1 MTGVSH
7 RGHRPR
13 GHGPRRRRWSWLCA
27 LVGLSLVVGA
37 CRTPDPLP
45 ALLPSNTPPASPRTA
60 AATEAATEARSAT
73 ATPGPRAT
81 PTTVPGERM
90 VVCMLQEPISLNPA
104 VSSLPA
110 TLAVQQAISDGLIDS
125 QSYQYQPVA
134 FTKLPNVPDGDAA
147 IEAVTVAV
155 GDRVFDAATGQVVT
169 LAPDS
174 RVTLNQVDGPA
185 LAVDFSQS
193 ATATAVQQWAEW
205 TQTPGMTWE
214 DGTPVTSADA
224 VFAFEVASSPE
235 TPSRPD
241 FVAATA
247 SYAAVDDQTVRW
259 TGLPGYA
266 STSYFLNHAGF
277 LPEHAYGHLSASEML
292 VDAQVNRDPLA
303 YGPFTV
309 EEWVPN
315 NHITLARNPTY
326 WRAGEGL
333 PRLAELV
340 IRFVPDTNQLIA
352 QVVSG
357 RCDVA
362 TQDGAFAN
370 QLALIRQLEAEDLLV
385 ANLAAE
391 TIFEQMAFN
400 TDPAPSYNGFAAQ
413 THGPNAQPV
422 FSDARVRQG
431 LAHCLD
437 RQAIIDQA
445 LNGAG
450 LPQQTYAPADHPL
463 YAGDANVATYDFDP
477 AAGLALLAAAGWV
490 DTDGNGILDDGRG
503 TQFSFVYSTR
513 NSTRRQAVTRLVQ
526 DQLNLNCHVQVA
538 VELYGPEYTDPGPNG
553 LVLGRRFDVGQ
564 LAFRTGAE
572 PPCTLYAS
580 WSIPNAVNGWEALN
594 LASYSD
600 ADFDAACLAAQRPGP
615 EAEKAAEHAQAQ
627 QIWAEALPAIV
638 LYAPARVVITR
649 PGVEGF
655 LVNSTAASDLWNVE
669 NFGWEK

>member
-1 MTGVSH
+1 MGS
-7 RGHRPR
+7 GL
-13 GHGPRRRRWSWLCA
+13 RRRRWTWVSA
-27 LVGLSLVVGA
+27 LAVLSLVVGA

-45 ALLPSNTPPASPRTA
+45 TLAPSNTPTQSVRVVPETQVVTVERVI
-60 AATEAATEARSAT
+60 T
-73 ATPGPRAT
+73 ATPA
-81 PTTVPGERM
+81 PTAAPSDRL
-90 VVCMLQEPISLNPA
+90 VVCMLQEPTSLNPA
-104 VSSLPA
+104 ISSLPA

-134 FTKLPNVPDGDAA
+134 FTKLPSVPDGDAA
-147 IEAVTVAV
+147 IETVTVAV
-155 GDRVFDAATGQVVT
+155 GDRVFDAGTGQVVT
-169 LAPDS
+169 LAPGS
-174 RVTLNQVDGPA
+174 RVTLNQADGPA
-185 LAVDFSQS
+185 ISADFGQIS
-193 ATATAVQQWAEW
+193 TTTTVQQWAQW
-205 TQTPGMTWE
+205 TQAPGMTWE

-224 VFAFEVASSPE
+224 VFAFEVAGSPE
-235 TPSRPD
+235 TPTRPD

-247 SYAAVDDQTVRW
+247 AYEAVDDQTVRW

-266 STSYFLNHAGF
+266 TPSYFLNHAGF
-277 LPEHAYGHLSASEML
+277 LPKHAYGHLTPSEML
-292 VDAQVNRDPLA
+292 VDPQVNRDPLA

-309 EEWVPN
+309 SEWVPN
-315 NHITLARNPTY
+315 DHITLARNPTY

-333 PRLAELV
+333 PRLSELV
-340 IRFVPDTNQLIA
+340 IRFVPDTNRLIA
-352 QVVSG
+352 QVASG
-357 RCDVA
+357 RCDAA
-362 TQDGAFAN
+362 TQDGAFSN
-370 QLALIRQLEAEDLLV
+370 QLALIRQLEVEGLLA

-400 TDPAPSYNGFAAQ
+400 TAPAPSYTGFAA
-413 THGPNAQPV
+413 TAHGANGQPV
-422 FSDARVRQG
+422 FSDPRVRQG

-450 LPQQTYAPADHPL
+450 LPQQTFAPSDHPL
-463 YAGDANVATYDFDP
+463 YVGDANVATYDFDP
-477 AAGLALLAAAGWV
+477 AAGLALLEAAGWV
-490 DTDGNGILDDGRG
+490 DTDGDGILDDGRG

-526 DQLNLNCHVQVA
+526 DQLAVNCHVEVA

-564 LAFRTGAE
+564 LAFRTGTE

-580 WSIPNAVNGWEALN
+580 WSIPNEVNGWEALN

-600 ADFDAACLAAQRPGP
+600 ADFDAACLAAQRPGTP
-615 EAEKAAEHAQAQ
+615 AEKAAQHAQAQ

-649 PGVEGF
+649 PGVENF
-655 LVNSTAASDLWNVE
+655 LVNSTAVSDLWNVE
-669 NFGWEK
+669 NFGWAR